1 MKPLSDTALAKKE
14 KALGLER
21 CEAVLYPAPSLT
33 PIGPP
38 PDPHSGTRALW
49 AGLKPLEGNHYT
61 VDHCQP
67 VEQKPHRLDLIPAS
81 DNTYDYADYST
92 INYTTL
98 APNYGPTQPMNN
110 NLSLDSTIS
119 PRPTP
124 PHPTTRPAPAAS
136 FENVGYVPGD
146 EGVEVNRIAP
156 DGCVVT
162 RAAYLLGSQRPIT
175 SQSHMPPQ
183 HHYEMVTPKSTPSPR
198 RHKSLERGGSNR
210 NMPVISAPTGA
221 SDIRLPALNSRHGK
235 YTLTAL
241 ANGSHT
247 LTPKINNTIRQE
259 SSRRQAHV
267 SLDRGGHTNT
277 SLAPA
282 SPTDHIYASP
292 ITSPVI

>member
-1 MKPLSDTALAKKE
+1 MAKKE

-21 CEAVLYPAPSLT
+21 CEAVLYPAPALT
-33 PIGPP
+33 PVGPP
-38 PDPHSGTRALW
+38 PDPHSATRALW

-67 VEQKPHRLDLIPAS
+67 MEQKPRRLDLIPTS

-92 INYTTL
+92 INYT
-98 APNYGPTQPMNN
+98 ARVPNYGPIQENN
-110 NLSLDSTIS
+110 HSGETMIN
-119 PRPTP
+119 PRTA
-124 PHPTTRPAPAAS
+124 TVVTLPAPAAS

-146 EGVEVNRIAP
+146 EAVEVDRVAP

-162 RAAYLLGSQRPIT
+162 RAAYLLGSQRPVT
-175 SQSHMPPQ
+175 AQSHISTH

-210 NMPVISAPTGA
+210 NMPVISAPTNVSGVW
-221 SDIRLPALNSRHGK
+221 LPPLNSRPGK

-247 LTPKINNTIRQE
+247 LTPKVDNTTRAE
-259 SSRRQAHV
+259 RRQAHV
-267 SLDRGGHTNT
+267 SLDRGGNTNT